1 MSRLVIVLPL
11 TPLEV
16 GASFAVHEWPLHVT
30 ALAPFLTHAEPRL
43 VADAAAAASADLTAI
58 SATAGPDALFGRR
71 EDVLVT
77 LLNENQQLTRLHQ
90 RLIAAVRPFAAK
102 PDEPAFT
109 PSGFRAHVTVKGAAR
124 VHEGDQL
131 NLTQIA
137 LVDMAPR
144 AHSAGRTVL
153 AAHTLATAD

>member
-30 ALAPFLTHAEPRL
+30 VLAPFLTHAEPRL
-43 VADAAAAASADLTAI
+43 IADAAAAASADLTAI
-58 SATAGPDALFGRR
+58 TATAGPDALFGRR

-77 LLNENQQLTRLHQ
+77 LLNENAQLTQLHQ

-102 PDEPAFT
+102 PHEPALT

-124 VHEGDQL
+124 VHAGDEL
-131 NLTQIA
+131 SFTQIA
-137 LVDMAPR
+137 VVDMAPR
-144 AHSAGRTVL
+144 AHAGGRTVL
-153 AAHTLATAD
+153 AAHALAPSR